1 MPNDKCPVILIVE
14 DETFVRLDASEI
26 VAAAGYEV
34 LEAQDAEEAIRLLE
48 ARTDIRIVFTDIEM
62 PGSVDGLKLAA
73 CVRDRWPPVEIIIT
87 SGRVWPPNTHLPSR
101 GVFLP
106 KPYRPEQLIFELDR
120 LAA

>member
-1 MPNDKCPVILIVE
+1 MPNDKRPLILIVE

-48 ARTDIRIVFTDIEM
+48 ARADIRIVFTDIEM

-73 CVRDRWPPVEIIIT
+73 CVRDRWPPVEIIVT
-87 SGRVWPPNTHLPSR
+87 SGRVWPPNSHLPSR
-101 GVFLP
+101 GIFLP

>member
-1 MPNDKCPVILIVE
+1 MPNDKRPVILIVE

-34 LEAQDAEEAIRLLE
+34 LEAQDAEEAISLLE
-48 ARTDIRIVFTDIEM
+48 GRADIRIVFTDIEM

-73 CVRDRWPPVEIIIT
+73 CVRDRWPPVEIIVT
-87 SGRVWPPNTHLPSR
+87 SGRVWPPNSHLPSR
-101 GVFLP
+101 GIFLP
-106 KPYRPEQLIFELDR
+106 KPYRPEKLIFELDR